1 MTRRVS
7 DRLLCFVVPLLFLL
21 LFASQASAQINT
33 WNLSGVTF
41 DDSTTASGFITY
53 NFGTSTVTNWSVSV
67 QASPSF
73 TARTYDPGN
82 STVSVDDTGNT
93 QLTITLQESPAPG
106 SGQRQFRITP
116 VSALDG
122 TLTTVPVN
130 LATIGNG
137 SGAVECFNCGPFRE
151 IVAGSFTIGPA
162 VPTMSGPLLIG
173 LTALLMATGSWMLV
187 RRRSLALAGAS
198 VSPRDAREENAL
210 RRRLSRL
217 MRGRSG
223 PNHQPRR

>member
-7 DRLLCFVVPLLFLL
+7 ARLLSFVGSLLFLL

-53 NFGTSTVTNWSVSV
+53 NFGTSSVTNWSVSV

-82 STVSVDDTGNT
+82 STVSVNDTGNT
-93 QLTITLQESPAPG
+93 QLTIMFQESPAPG
-106 SGQRQFRITP
+106 FSQRQFRITP

-137 SGAVECFNCGPFRE
+137 SGAVECFNCGPFRL
-151 IVAGSFTIGPA
+151 IVAGSFTIAA

-173 LTALLMATGSWMLV
+173 LTTLLMATGSWML
-187 RRRSLALAGAS
+187 
-198 VSPRDAREENAL
+198 L
-210 RRRLSRL
+210 RRRVSVAPARVDGMHDALERNASTALTARH
-217 MRGRSG
+217 R
-223 PNHQPRR
+223 PDDQPRR